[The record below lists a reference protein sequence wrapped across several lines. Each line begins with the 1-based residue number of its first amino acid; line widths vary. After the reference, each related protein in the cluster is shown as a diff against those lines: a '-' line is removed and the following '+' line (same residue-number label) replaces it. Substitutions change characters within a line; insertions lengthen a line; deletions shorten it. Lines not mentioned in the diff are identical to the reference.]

1 MKKLFT
7 LTICCFV
14 ATCAFAQGK
23 LTKEMLEA
31 AKDMTGLMKWT
42 GKVRC
47 PDCPNVYSLKNFA
60 KRQDNSTLKE
70 LNRLHDI
77 RWRKFSYSEPSLA
90 NGRKSMLAAVAHEQD
105 SRVDKN
111 TPFLSPEDSFSEEE
125 RFKMWAAPSR
135 FIQGGDGTLR
145 ALSPNSQLDILMAFD
160 AFAKNAPHEFFSEP
174 IYHPDGNVYL
184 QVRIPFTAFDTYG
197 SQKFYRF
204 KMGSYIN
211 IINPFNTKDLEV
223 SVSPR
228 ERANRFIRQT
238 EGRSGVEMQ
247 KHYQEARKLAADSQ
261 IVLNNPITV
270 KQLHALLNSEGREIF
285 GPALAVK
292 NVDKFRNISLSSFVP
307 VTSSLLVQ
315 QGPDFRPI
323 PSDSYIEFTPT
334 PNIDIHRNIRIIK
347 RGNLE
352 THAYSI
358 DEIPTSILYI
368 EYNAGKFYAYLKKD
382 LSLLLKDKDGLLKV
396 LTEDDILEF
405 TPYNKNYL
413 AEGLLGISDVS
424 ALNRLPQ
431 EESFPFPDNYV
442 EGEFTLKTLPVSLEK
457 WESYAF
463 PYLYGG
469 TTPETLREIAEGFH
483 TEEGGLRELPDGT
496 APKQPVATRTATPT
510 TFAAKAYLN
519 SQKVERQLSAQTDP
533 AEKSVSQR
541 SQSNEQ
547 ESDFE
552 PLPAQD
558 SGLQFYAD
566 ELTPFGQD
574 ESELPGYVV
583 ESMRKTGSLK
593 DYEEALLEHNIPLNY
608 VGAVRVFKNRY
619 TPSIEKYL
627 VQVYYPFT
635 LADGTFVKPGD
646 FLNTEGTMSR
656 REDVLSEEQV
666 KNLYREVTK

>member
-1 MKKLFT
+1 MKKILI
-7 LTICCFV
+7 LIVCCSV
-14 ATCAFAQGK
+14 TPLVFAQGK
-23 LTKEMLEA
+23 ALEKGIQSA
-31 AKDMTGLMKWT
+31 RNMTGLMKWT

-77 RWRKFSYSEPSLA
+77 RRRKFFYSEPSLA

-145 ALSPNSQLDILMAFD
+145 ALSHDSQLDILMAFD

-228 ERANRFIRQT
+228 EQANRFIRQT

-247 KHYQEARKLAADSQ
+247 KHYQAVRKLAEDSQ

-270 KQLHALLNSEGREIF
+270 EQLHALLDMASEKIF

-292 NVDKFRNISLSSFVP
+292 NVDKFHNVSLSSFIP
-307 VTSSLLVQ
+307 VNSSLLVQ

-334 PNIDIHRNIRIIK
+334 PNIDIYRNIKMIE

-352 THAYSI
+352 EHAYSI
-358 DEIPTSILYI
+358 DEIPTSILNI

-396 LTEDDILEF
+396 LTDQDILEF

-431 EESFPFPDNYV
+431 EESFPIPDNV
-442 EGEFTLKTLPVSLEK
+442 DGQFTLKTVPLSLEK

-463 PYLYGG
+463 PYLYGE
-469 TTPETLREIAEGFH
+469 TTPEILQEIAEGFH
-483 TEEGGLRELPDGT
+483 TEEGGLRELPDDT
-496 APKQPVATRTATPT
+496 APKQPAATRTATPT
-510 TFAAKAYLN
+510 TFAAQAYLN
-519 SQKVERQLSAQTDP
+519 SRKVERQLAAQTDP
-533 AEKSVSQR
+533 AEKSVTQH

-552 PLPAQD
+552 PLPAQN

-608 VGAVRVFKNRY
+608 VGTVRVFKNRY

-666 KNLYREVTK
+666 KNLYREVAK